1 MDEKEAILKGS
12 TKYIMLSARITPE
25 ANNMLEMALAYLQNV
40 DNRYKYSKQKAVDD
54 IVRLGASTICRQFE
68 KDYITEEITIHKPS
82 TESIQNEELEKELEK
97 PIEDGAFLAKRYG
110 VDIINNNISYDEVN
124 LKREEKLNLD
134 VPNLLRKR
142 ATP

>member
-1 MDEKEAILKGS
+1 MDKNEAIIKGS

-54 IVRLGASTICRQFE
+54 IVRLGASAICRQFE
-68 KDYITEEITIHKPS
+68 NENITEEITVDKTI
-82 TESIQNEELEKELEK
+82 TESIQIVKPEKELEK